1 MKIRLHPLF
10 CLLAG
15 VFLVLGQ
22 FELLCGYLVS
32 IVAHEIAHNRM
43 AKLRGYGMGV
53 ITIMPYGGSLECG
66 EDYNDG
72 DNILIAL
79 SAPFFNLAVATFI
92 VALWWLIPDVYNYT
106 RDICLANLSLGLVNL
121 LPLYPLDGSR
131 VVVSLV
137 KNKTKA
143 VKVLKWLTIIVGG
156 LMLIGGIVLVFFTLN
171 VTLPVFGLFLILS
184 GIFTSRGQSY
194 YHLAN
199 SRPFIKDYTQGLKE
213 EVVYISGNSPLFKFL
228 RYLGRD
234 KICKFIVI
242 DDKGDR
248 VCVVE
253 EGTLEKL
260 CMSNELSA
268 SIFEALRHYNTT
280 AK

>member
-1 MKIRLHPLF
+1 M
-10 CLLAG
+10 
-15 VFLVLGQ
+15 GQ

-53 ITIMPYGGSLECG
+53 ITIMPYGGALECG
-66 EDYNDG
+66 DDYNDT

-79 SAPFFNLAVATFI
+79 SAPLFNLAVATFI

-106 RDICLANLSLGLVNL
+106 LDLCFANLSLGLVNL

-137 KNKTKA
+137 KKKLFA
-143 VKVLKWLTIIVGG
+143 VKILKWLTLAVGG
-156 LMLIGGIVLVFFTLN
+156 IMFVGGIVLIFFTLN
-171 VTLPVFGLFLILS
+171 ITLPIFGLFLILS
-184 GIFTSRGQSY
+184 GIFTGKGQSY

-199 SRPFIKDYTQGLKE
+199 SRPFVKDYTQGLKE
-213 EVVYISGNSPLFKFL
+213 EVIYISGDSQLFKFL

-242 DDKGDR
+242 DKLGDR
-248 VCVVE
+248 VCEVDERV
-253 EGTLEKL
+253 LEKL
-260 CMSNELSA
+260 CMTNELSV
-268 SIFEALRHYNTT
+268 SILEALQGFS
-280 AK
+280 K

>member
-32 IVAHEIAHNRM
+32 IVAHEMAHNRM

-53 ITIMPYGGSLECG
+53 ITVMPYGGSLQC
-66 EDYNDG
+66 DDNYNDG

-79 SAPFFNLAVATFI
+79 SAPLFNLAVATFI
-92 VALWWLIPDVYNYT
+92 VALWWLMPDTYNYT
-106 RDICLANLSLGLVNL
+106 RDLCIANLSLGIVNL

-131 VVVSLV
+131 VVISLV
-137 KNKTKA
+137 KNKVRA
-143 VKVLKWLTIIVGG
+143 VKALKWLTLIVGG
-156 LMLIGGIVLVFFTLN
+156 LMLSSGIVLIFFTRN
-171 VTLPVFGLFLILS
+171 ITLPVFGLFLILS
-184 GIFTSRGQSY
+184 GIFTSKQQSY
-194 YHLAN
+194 HHLAN
-199 SRPFIKDYTQGLKE
+199 SRPFVKDYTQGLRE
-213 EVVYISGNSPLFKFL
+213 EVVYISQDSQLFKFL

-242 DDKGDR
+242 DANGDK
-248 VCVVE
+248 VCAVE
-253 EGTLEKL
+253 ERTLEKL
-260 CMSNELSA
+260 CMASELSV
-268 SIFEALRHYNTT
+268 SILDALKDYN
-280 AK
+280 APIK

>member
-1 MKIRLHPLF
+1 MKIKLHPLF

-32 IVAHEIAHNRM
+32 IVAHEVAHNRM
-43 AKLRGYGMGV
+43 AKLRGYAMGV
-53 ITIMPYGGSLECG
+53 ITVMPYGGSLESG
-66 EDYNDG
+66 DDYNDG

-79 SAPFFNLAVATFI
+79 SAPLFNLAVAAFI

-106 RDICLANLSLGLVNL
+106 LDLCLANLSLGLVNL

-131 VVVSLV
+131 VVASLV
-137 KNKTKA
+137 KHKLRA
-143 VKVLKWLTIIVGG
+143 IKVLKWLTLIVGG
-156 LMLIGGIVLVFFTLN
+156 IMFVGGIVLVFFTFN
-171 VTLPVFGLFLILS
+171 ITLPIFGLFLILS
-184 GIFTSRGQSY
+184 GIFTSKGQSY

-199 SRPFIKDYTQGLKE
+199 SRPFVKDYTQGLKE
-213 EVVYISGNSPLFKFL
+213 EVVYISKDSQLFKFL

-242 DDKGDR
+242 DEDGDK
-248 VCVVE
+248 VSVVE
-253 EGTLEKL
+253 ERTLEKL
-260 CMSNELSA
+260 CMTNELSV
-268 SIFEALRHYNTT
+268 SIIEALQNYE
-280 AK
+280 K